1 MVLYPLNALVE
12 DQLRRL
18 RATLD
23 GPENWDWM
31 DGNRGGNRILF
42 GRYTGLTP
50 VSGSNADKGA
60 IERLAKHL
68 RQVEKE
74 FAKAIQAAD
83 KGNEDL
89 RYHFQNPWGGE
100 MWSRWDMQETPPD
113 LMITNY
119 SMLNIMLMR
128 DIERPVFEKTRA
140 WLASDKQNTFSLVVN
155 ELHWSRGTPG
165 TEVAYIL
172 RIFLDRIGLSPE
184 SDQLRILS
192 TSASI
197 QSDSLQFLE
206 EFFGRDKD
214 RFVVIDSPQTIVKK
228 GAIAE
233 VSAKASLFE
242 AFAQGAQASPTG
254 SMQPPRDDDVNLAAV
269 QLCCALGKEPPEPG
283 KASEALGDALL
294 GLGVPEAVREAC
306 IVANGSLRAS
316 RLDQL
321 DQIIFPDAP
330 RKTGKDISD
339 AMRGLLLAPAH
350 PNPRD
355 RRYCLPAATCSST
368 TSRTYGHA
376 QMMTAASFR
385 KPSGED
391 PTYSGSCMA
400 ITASIVG
407 AGKSPR
413 PLGLF
418 GVRGSHAWRLPLGRE
433 HQRREFRDADL
444 GCAGHRAPP

>member
-1 MVLYPLNALVE
+1 M
-12 DQLRRL
+12 
-18 RATLD
+18 
-23 GPENWDWM
+23 
-31 DGNRGGNRILF
+31 
-42 GRYTGLTP
+42 
-50 VSGSNADKGA
+50 
-60 IERLAKHL
+60 
-68 RQVEKE
+68 
-74 FAKAIQAAD
+74 
-83 KGNEDL
+83 
-89 RYHFQNPWGGE
+89 
-100 MWSRWDMQETPPD
+100 
-113 LMITNY
+113 
-119 SMLNIMLMR
+119 
-128 DIERPVFEKTRA
+128 
-140 WLASDKQNTFSLVVN
+140 
-155 ELHWSRGTPG
+155 
-165 TEVAYIL
+165 AYIL

-254 SMQPPRDDDVNLAAV
+254 SMQPPRDEDVDLAAV

-283 KASEALGDALL
+283 KASEALGEALL

-339 AMRGLLLAPAH
+339 AMRGLLLATGSSQSKGQAL
-350 PNPRD
+350 
-355 RRYCLPAATCSST
+355 LPSRGHLFFHNLQNVWACANDDCSELPE
-368 TSRTYGHA
+368 A
-376 QMMTAASFR
+376 
-385 KPSGED
+385 
-391 PTYSGSCMA
+391 
-400 ITASIVG
+400 
-407 AGKSPR
+407 
-413 PLGLF
+413 
-418 GVRGSHAWRLPLGRE
+418 VRGVPHVLGKLHGHHRINCGCGGKVLDLLVCSVCGEAMLGGFRSGVNINGENFEMLTSDVPDIEHLP
-433 HQRREFRDADL
+433 
-444 GCAGHRAPP
+444 